1 MKAIDL
7 GASSPE
13 TDVAGVR
20 PAHRIWLR
28 DGDTP
33 VFGAGICELLEK
45 VQATGSLRRA
55 ASEMGMAYSKAWQI
69 VRRAEEHL
77 GVALMTRHAGGR
89 GGGRSIVSD
98 EGRWLVGA
106 FGAMDE
112 EAEALLDELFARHFG
127 EWQLAAGRRRST
139 VAGESLRVEEE

>member
-1 MKAIDL
+1 MKAIEVA
-7 GASSPE
+7 ASGPG
-13 TDVAGVR
+13 TRVADVR

-33 VFGAGICELLEK
+33 VFGAGICELLER

-69 VRRAEEHL
+69 VRRAEDHL
-77 GVALMTRHAGGR
+77 GLALMTRHAGGR

-98 EGRWLVGA
+98 EGKWLIGA

-112 EAEALLDELFARHFG
+112 EADALLDELFARHFG
-127 EWQLAAGRRRST
+127 EWQG
-139 VAGESLRVEEE
+139 VAGAQRAKSPL